1 MAGLPKPNSP
11 MQQTTT
17 RLLGAP
23 LSVFALIV
31 LVVSACIPTDTPT
44 PTPAGARVPTP
55 GATATP
61 TAAVS
66 ALIPSASPTPTAA
79 VSGLVPSASPTPT
92 AAVSALVAPDSPT
105 PTLDPNVVRNA
116 YGVEADD
123 DYADSLSIYA
133 PVWETD
139 FRFHTVPYREISSGG
154 VGRDGIPPID
164 DPTFVSIADA
174 REWLTDTEPVIAL
187 ELNGE
192 AKAYPLQIL
201 LWHEIVND
209 ELGGLPVTV
218 TYCPLCNSAV
228 VFDRTLDGTV
238 YDFGVSGNLRN
249 SDLVMWDRQT
259 QSWWQQL
266 TGEGIAGELAGAQL
280 RFLPAQ
286 VVSWAAFAEEYPG
299 ALVLDRPGIGRYG
312 RNPYPYYDNLD
323 TYPFLFYDDA
333 DPRLPAKQ
341 RVAAVEINGDAAAFP
356 YSVLAEERVVHST
369 RWAAWRSSCSSSSAR
384 SRRWAAGP
392 SRTPRTS
399 AQRAYSAL
407 CSTAS
412 GLTFAFDGDGIT
424 DEGHRQ
430 QVERAR
436 QGGERPAVGA
446 ATRARERSGPPLVRL
461 GGLQAAHDG
470 LRRWSDRLTM
480 SRGRGCALKRRA
492 KAAR

>member
-1 MAGLPKPNSP
+1 MQKPAI
-11 MQQTTT
+11 
-17 RLLGAP
+17 RRLGAP
-23 LSVFALIV
+23 LPALAIACAALV
-31 LVVSACIPTDTPT
+31 LVVSACVPTDDPT

-66 ALIPSASPTPTAA
+66 ALVPSASPTPTAA

-133 PVWETD
+133 PIWETD

-164 DPTFVSIADA
+164 DPTFVSVADA
-174 REWLTDTEPVIAL
+174 EEWLTDAEPVIAL

-299 ALVLDRPGIGRYG
+299 ALTLDRPGFSRAYG

-323 TYPFLFYDDA
+323 TYPFLFYGDA
-333 DPRLPAKQ
+333 DPRLPPKE

-356 YSVLAEERVVHST
+356 YSVLAMERVAHDEVGGEEIVVFFEFGT
-369 RWAAWRSSCSSSSAR
+369 
-384 SRRWAAGP
+384 
-392 SRTPRTS
+392 
-399 AQRAYSAL
+399 
-407 CSTAS
+407 STALGS
-412 GLTFAFDGDGIT
+412 GTIADAADVGATGVFRPALDGDGLTFFFDGDGIT
-424 DEGHRQ
+424 DEGTGSRWN
-430 QVERAR
+430 VLGRA
-436 QGGERPAVGA
+436 A
-446 ATRARERSGPPLVRL
+446 SGPLAGRQLERVNAQDHL
-461 GGLQAAHDG
+461 WFAWAAFKPHTTVYG
-470 LRRWSDRLTM
+470 E
-480 SRGRGCALKRRA
+480 G
-492 KAAR
+492 

>member
-1 MAGLPKPNSP
+1 MQKPAI
-11 MQQTTT
+11 
-17 RLLGAP
+17 RRLGAP
-23 LSVFALIV
+23 LPALAIACAALV
-31 LVVSACIPTDTPT
+31 LVVSACVPTDTPT
-44 PTPAGARVPTP
+44 PTPAGARVPVP

-66 ALIPSASPTPTAA
+66 ALVPSASPTPTAA

-105 PTLDPNVVRNA
+105 PTLDSSVVRNA

-123 DYADSLSIYA
+123 DYADSLTIYA
-133 PVWETD
+133 PIWETD

-164 DPTFVSIADA
+164 DPTFVSVADA
-174 REWLTDTEPVIAL
+174 SEWLTDTEPVIAL
-187 ELNGE
+187 EVNGE

-280 RFLPAQ
+280 RFVAAQ
-286 VVSWAAFAEEYPG
+286 IVSWAAFAEEYPG
-299 ALVLDRPGIGRYG
+299 ALSLDRPGIGRYG
-312 RNPYPYYDNLD
+312 RNPYPYYDNVD

-356 YSVLAEERVVHST
+356 YSVLAEERVVHDEVGGEEIVVFFEFGT
-369 RWAAWRSSCSSSSAR
+369 L
-384 SRRWAAGP
+384 
-392 SRTPRTS
+392 T
-399 AQRAYSAL
+399 AL
-407 CSTAS
+407 GS
-412 GLTFAFDGDGIT
+412 GTIANAEDVGATGVFRPVLDGERLTFAFDGDAIT
-424 DEGHRQ
+424 DEGTGSRWN
-430 QVERAR
+430 VLGRA
-436 QGGERPAVGA
+436 V
-446 ATRARERSGPPLVRL
+446 SGPLAGRQLERVNAQDHL
-461 GGLQAAHDG
+461 WFAWAAFKPHTTVYGDG
-470 LRRWSDRLTM
+470 STG
-480 SRGRGCALKRRA
+480 SP
-492 KAAR
+492 

>member
-1 MAGLPKPNSP
+1 MQKP
-11 MQQTTT
+11 TI
-17 RLLGAP
+17 RRLGAP
-23 LSVFALIV
+23 LPALATTCAALF
-31 LVVSACIPTDTPT
+31 LVVSACVPTDTPT

-92 AAVSALVAPDSPT
+92 AAVSALVAPEAPT

-164 DPTFVSIADA
+164 DPTFVSVADA
-174 REWLTDTEPVIAL
+174 NEWLTDTEPVIAL

-228 VFDRTLDGTV
+228 VFDRTLDSTV

-299 ALVLDRPGIGRYG
+299 ALVLDRPGFSRAYG

-323 TYPFLFYDDA
+323 SYPFLFFDDA

-356 YSVLAEERVVHST
+356 YSVLAEERVVHSEVGGEEIVVFFEFGT
-369 RWAAWRSSCSSSSAR
+369 L
-384 SRRWAAGP
+384 
-392 SRTPRTS
+392 T
-399 AQRAYSAL
+399 AL
-407 CSTAS
+407 GS
-412 GLTFAFDGDGIT
+412 GTIANAEDVGATGVFRPALDGERLTFVFDGDGIT
-424 DEGHRQ
+424 DEGTGSRWN
-430 QVERAR
+430 VLGRA
-436 QGGERPAVGA
+436 V
-446 ATRARERSGPPLVRL
+446 SGPLTGRQLERVNAQDHL
-461 GGLQAAHDG
+461 WFAWAAFKPHTTVYGDG
-470 LRRWSDRLTM
+470 STG
-480 SRGRGCALKRRA
+480 SP
-492 KAAR
+492 